1 MEEKPP
7 SPTEDSAA
15 PPLSSTETKPSLFPL
30 FPLTASSSLQ
40 TTTTSSASQ
49 WLCNSSFNTDISV
62 INNAVASQISHET
75 TQSPPQNDD
84 EGENRAQANPLPFS
98 YEILESSESDG
109 GGRDRERKKDK
120 RRKKRKKRNRDS
132 SAERGGFDGFGSR
145 KSRVRAW
152 ADSEANVTKDYY
164 FDSHGDRDNLAFGC
178 IYRMD
183 IARYKPYNPFNLS
196 GLHVRGLYWWNRSGS
211 LWERDG
217 DVDALDAKM
226 KSAGRYWSGKYMAL
240 ERHKSFKRIR
250 LVAPKLSPVTMQDEF
265 LPLSE
270 SDAGVSHG
278 AVNSDSVSK
287 TSASLEES
295 WEDEMLN
302 KTREFNKQTR
312 EHPHDEKVWLAFA
325 EFQDNVSGMQRQ
337 KGARLQTLEKKI
349 SILEKAVELNPDNEE
364 LLLCLLKA
372 YQMRDSSDVL
382 IVRWEKILLQHSG
395 SYKLWR
401 EFLHIVQRNFSRF
414 KVSEVRKMYAHAIE
428 ALSASCSKHSRQ
440 VLQAADPSS
449 PDPVFVQLELGLV
462 DIFLSLCRFEWQA
475 GYRELATA
483 LFQAEIEFSL
493 FCPPLLLTE
502 QSKHRLF
509 EHFWNSGGARV
520 GEEGALG
527 WSTWLEKE
535 EETRQ
540 RVMNEELSREN
551 EGGGWTG
558 WSEPWSNDT
567 KGIVNVE
574 NEANNDVVMGDNQD
588 EEEYKEVEPEVD
600 TENLLKML
608 GIDINTGDG
617 GEVNDA
623 STWIKW
629 SKEESSR
636 DCDQWMPVRRKSDT
650 ISPASDEVHK
660 TDEDEQLSRVVLY
673 EDVNEYLF
681 SLSTT
686 EARLSLLS
694 QFIDFYGG
702 KMSQL
707 LCSNSPTWADNIL
720 SLEDLPDSML
730 EKLKCIHEVL
740 TKTQNSPT
748 GFSFEFLSG
757 NFSRNAD
764 IMKFIRNAV
773 LLCLTV
779 FPRNYMLEEA
789 VLISEE
795 LYVTKMNS
803 SNCMVTPC
811 QALAKSLLK
820 SDRKDILLCGV
831 YARREATYGNIDHA
845 RKVFDMALLSVEGL
859 PVELQSSAPL
869 LYFWYAEV
877 ELANN
882 TADDHESSCRAIHIL
897 SCLGSGTKY
906 NPFKSQASS
915 VLLLRARQGFKEKLR
930 TVWSSWVRGIVND
943 QSVALICSAALFEE
957 LTTGWD
963 AGIEVLNQAFSMVLP
978 ERRSQGY
985 QLEFLFN
992 YYIKMLQRHQRQS
1005 SLMKVWESILHGLQ
1019 IYPFSPELLKDVVE
1033 VGHYYTTSNKL
1044 RRILDDCCYKKPSV
1058 VLWLFALS
1066 YEMFRGGSHHR
1077 IRGLFEKALSN
1088 DRLCSS
1094 VVLWRCYIVFE
1105 MEIAH
1110 DPSAARRVFFRAI
1123 HACPWS
1129 KRLWLDGFLKL
1140 NSVLTAKELSDLQEV
1155 MRDKELNL
1163 RTDIYEILLQ
1173 ES

>member
-1 MEEKPP
+1 
-7 SPTEDSAA
+7 
-15 PPLSSTETKPSLFPL
+15 
-30 FPLTASSSLQ
+30 
-40 TTTTSSASQ
+40 
-49 WLCNSSFNTDISV
+49 
-62 INNAVASQISHET
+62 
-75 TQSPPQNDD
+75 
-84 EGENRAQANPLPFS
+84 
-98 YEILESSESDG
+98 
-109 GGRDRERKKDK
+109 
-120 RRKKRKKRNRDS
+120 
-132 SAERGGFDGFGSR
+132 
-145 KSRVRAW
+145 
-152 ADSEANVTKDYY
+152 
-164 FDSHGDRDNLAFGC
+164 
-178 IYRMD
+178 MD
-183 IARYKPYNPFNLS
+183 IARYKPYNPMKLS
-196 GLHVRGLYWWNRSGS
+196 GLHVKGLYWWNRSGS

-217 DVDALDAKM
+217 DVDALDGKM
-226 KSAGRYWSGKYMAL
+226 KSASRYWSGKYMAL

-250 LVAPKLSPVTMQDEF
+250 LIAPKLSNVTMQDEF
-265 LPLSE
+265 IPL
-270 SDAGVSHG
+270 SDAGTSHE
-278 AVNSDSVSK
+278 AVDSDSVTK
-287 TSASLEES
+287 TSALLEES

-302 KTREFNKQTR
+302 KTREFNKLTR

-325 EFQDNVSGMQRQ
+325 EFQDRVAGMQRQ

-349 SILEKAVELNPDNEE
+349 SILEKAVELNPNNEE

-382 IVRWEKILLQHSG
+382 LGRWEKILLQHSG
-395 SYKLWR
+395 SYKLWI
-401 EFLHIVQRNFSRF
+401 EFLRIVQRNFSRF

-449 PDPVFVQLELGLV
+449 TDPLLVQLELGLV

-509 EHFWNSGGARV
+509 EHFWNSDGARI

-540 RVMNEELSREN
+540 QVMKEELSQEN

-558 WSEPWSNDT
+558 WSEPLSKD
-567 KGIVNVE
+567 KESVANVE
-574 NEANNDVVMGDNQD
+574 SEINNDLVMEDNQD
-588 EEEYKEVEPEVD
+588 DDDTEDVEPEVD
-600 TENLLKML
+600 TDNLLKML
-608 GIDINTGDG
+608 GVDISAGDG
-617 GEVNDA
+617 AEVNEA

-629 SKEESSR
+629 AEEESSR
-636 DCDQWMPVRRKSDT
+636 DCYQWMPVRRESDM
-650 ISPASDEVHK
+650 SSAASEAHK
-660 TDEDEQLSRVVLY
+660 TDEDEQLLRVVLY
-673 EDVNEYLF
+673 EDVNEYMF
-681 SLSTT
+681 SLSTM
-686 EARLSLLS
+686 EARLSLVS

-702 KMSQL
+702 KLSQTF
-707 LCSNSPTWADNIL
+707 CSNSPTWAENIL

-730 EKLKCIHEVL
+730 DKLKWIHGVL

-748 GFSFEFLSG
+748 GSSFEFLSG
-757 NFSRNAD
+757 SFSRNAD

-779 FPRNYMLEEA
+779 FPRNYILEEA

-795 LYVTKMNS
+795 LYVTNMNS
-803 SNCMVTPC
+803 SNCVVAPC

-820 SDRKDILLCGV
+820 SDRQDVLLCGV
-831 YARREATYGNIDHA
+831 YARREANYGNIDHA

-859 PVELQSSAPL
+859 PVELRSSAPL

-877 ELANN
+877 ELAHTSDN
-882 TADDHESSCRAIHIL
+882 DCESSYRAIHIL

-915 VLLLRARQGFKEKLR
+915 LQLLRAHQGFKEKLR
-930 TVWSSWVRGIVND
+930 TVWSSWVRGIIND

-963 AGIEVLNQAFSMVLP
+963 AGIEVLDQAFSMVLP
-978 ERRSQGY
+978 ERRSHSY
-985 QLEFLFN
+985 QLEFLFD
-992 YYIKMLQRHQRQS
+992 YYIKMLQRQS
-1005 SLMKVWESILHGLQ
+1005 SLMKVWESILLGIQ
-1019 IYPFSPELLKDVVE
+1019 IYPFSSELLKGVVE
-1033 VGHYYTTSNKL
+1033 VGHLYTTSNKL
-1044 RRILDDCCYKKPSV
+1044 RRFLDDCCYKKPSV
-1058 VLWLFALS
+1058 VLCLFALS
-1066 YEMFRGGSHHR
+1066 YEMSRGGSHHR
-1077 IRGLFEKALSN
+1077 IRGMFEKALGN

-1094 VVLWRCYIVFE
+1094 VILWRCYIVFE
-1105 MEIAH
+1105 MEMAH

>member
-1 MEEKPP
+1 MEQKPP
-7 SPTEDSAA
+7 SPAEDSAA
-15 PPLSSTETKPSLFPL
+15 AAPSSGEEKPSLFPL

-40 TTTTSSASQ
+40 TTTTSSTPQ
-49 WLCNSSFNTDISV
+49 WLSNTSFTTDISV
-62 INNAVASQISHET
+62 INDAVASQLNREI
-75 TQSPPQNDD
+75 TQSPPQDD
-84 EGENRAQANPLPFS
+84 EDENRAQANPLPS
-98 YEILESSESDG
+98 SRYEILESSESDG
-109 GGRDRERKKDK
+109 GGRDRERKK
-120 RRKKRKKRNRDS
+120 RKKRKKRKRDS
-132 SAERGGFDGFGSR
+132 SVERGGFHGFGSR

-152 ADSEANVTKDYY
+152 ADSEAKVAKDYY
-164 FDSHGDRDNLAFGC
+164 IDSHGDRDNLAFGC

-183 IARYKPYNPFNLS
+183 IALYRPYNPLKLS

-211 LWERDG
+211 LLERDG
-217 DVDALDAKM
+217 DIDSLDAKM
-226 KSAGRYWSGKYMAL
+226 KSAGRYCSGKYMAL

-250 LVAPKLSPVTMQDEF
+250 LVAPESSPVSMQDEF
-265 LPLSE
+265 IPLSE
-270 SDAGVSHG
+270 TDAGASHG
-278 AVNSDSVSK
+278 AVDSDLVSK
-287 TSASLEES
+287 TSTSLEES
-295 WEDEMLN
+295 WEDETLN
-302 KTREFNKQTR
+302 KTREFNKLTR

-325 EFQDNVSGMQRQ
+325 EFQDKVAGMQRQ

-349 SILEKAVELNPDNEE
+349 SILEKAVDLNPDNEE
-364 LLLCLLKA
+364 ILLCLLKA

-382 IVRWEKILLQHSG
+382 IARWEKILLQHSG

-401 EFLHIVQRNFSRF
+401 EFLHTVQRNFSRF

-440 VLQAADPSS
+440 VLQATDPSS

-475 GYRELATA
+475 GYRELATS

-527 WSTWLEKE
+527 WSAWLEKE

-540 RVMNEELSREN
+540 KVMNDELSREN

-558 WSEPWSNDT
+558 WSEPWSKDNE
-567 KGIVNVE
+567 GIVNVE
-574 NEANNDVVMGDNQD
+574 NETINDVVMEDMQD

-608 GIDINTGDG
+608 GIDMNDGDG
-617 GEVNDA
+617 SEVNDT

-629 SKEESSR
+629 SKEESFR
-636 DCDQWMPVRRKSDT
+636 DCDQWMPVRRKSGT
-650 ISPASDEVHK
+650 TSLANETHK
-660 TDEDEQLSRVVLY
+660 TDEDEQLLRVVLY

-707 LCSNSPTWADNIL
+707 FCSNSPTWADNIL

-748 GFSFEFLSG
+748 GYSFEYLSG
-757 NFSRNAD
+757 SFSRNAD
-764 IMKFIRNAV
+764 FMKFIQNAV

-803 SNCMVTPC
+803 SGMVTPC
-811 QALAKSLLK
+811 RSLAKSLLK
-820 SDRKDILLCGV
+820 SDRQDVLLCGV
-831 YARREATYGNIDHA
+831 YARREATYGNIDYA
-845 RKVFDMALLSVEGL
+845 RKVFDMALLSVEAL

-877 ELANN
+877 ELAS
-882 TADDHESSCRAIHIL
+882 TANDRESSSRAIHIL

-915 VLLLRARQGFKEKLR
+915 LLLLRAHQGFKEKLR
-930 TVWSSWVRGIVND
+930 TVWSSWVRGIIND

-963 AGIEVLNQAFSMVLP
+963 VGIEVLNQAFSMVLP

-1066 YEMFRGGSHHR
+1066 YEMFKGGSHHR

-1088 DRLCSS
+1088 DGLCSS
-1094 VVLWRCYIVFE
+1094 VVLWRCYIMFE

-1110 DPSAARRVFFRAI
+1110 DPSAARRAFFRAI
-1123 HACPWS
+1123 HSCPWS

>member
-1 MEEKPP
+1 MDEKSPVPAEELA
-7 SPTEDSAA
+7 AA
-15 PPLSSTETKPSLFPL
+15 PSSDETKSSLFPA
-30 FPLTASSSLQ
+30 FPVTDSSPLQ
-40 TTTTSSASQ
+40 TTPASAPQ
-49 WLCNSSFNTDISV
+49 WLSNSSFTTNISV
-62 INNAVASQISHET
+62 INDAVSSQLNRET
-75 TQSPPQNDD
+75 TQWPPPNHD
-84 EGENRAQANPLPFS
+84 EDEEEENLAQGKPLPSS
-98 YEILESSESDG
+98 YEILESSQSDG
-109 GGRDRERKKDK
+109 EGRKREKKDK
-120 RRKKRKKRNRDS
+120 RKKKKKRKRDRS
-132 SAERGGFDGFGSR
+132 PERGGFDGFGSR

-183 IARYKPYNPFNLS
+183 IARYKPYNPLKLS
-196 GLHVRGLYWWNRSGS
+196 GLHARGLYWWNRSGS
-211 LWERDG
+211 LWEKDG
-217 DVDALDAKM
+217 DVDALDGKM
-226 KSAGRYWSGKYMAL
+226 KTAGRYWSGKHMAL

-250 LVAPKLSPVTMQDEF
+250 LVAPKLAPVTTQDEF
-265 LPLSE
+265 IPLS
-270 SDAGVSHG
+270 DAVTSQG
-278 AVNSDSVSK
+278 AVDSDTVSK

-302 KTREFNKQTR
+302 KTREFNKLTR
-312 EHPHDEKVWLAFA
+312 EHPHDEKNWLAFA
-325 EFQDNVSGMQRQ
+325 DFQDRVAGMQRQ

-382 IVRWEKILLQHSG
+382 VGRWEKILLQHSG

-401 EFLHIVQRNFSRF
+401 EFLLIVRRNFSRF

-440 VLQAADPSS
+440 ALQAADPSS
-449 PDPVFVQLELGLV
+449 PDPLLVQLELGLV
-462 DIFLSLCRFEWQA
+462 DIFVSLCRFEWQA

-483 LFQAEIEFSL
+483 LFQSEIEFSL

-502 QSKHRLF
+502 QSKQRLF
-509 EHFWNSGGARV
+509 EHFWNSDGARI

-540 RVMNEELSREN
+540 QVMKEELSREN

-558 WSEPWSNDT
+558 WSEPLSKD
-567 KGIVNVE
+567 KEGIPDAE
-574 NEANNDVVMGDNQD
+574 NEADNDLVMGDNQD
-588 EEEYKEVEPEVD
+588 EGEYEDVEPEVD

-608 GIDINTGDG
+608 GIDTDAGNGD
-617 GEVNDA
+617 EVSDA

-629 SKEESSR
+629 SEEESSR
-636 DCDQWMPVRRKSDT
+636 DCYQWMPVRRKSDKT
-650 ISPASDEVHK
+650 SPASEARK
-660 TDEDEQLSRVVLY
+660 MDEDEQLLRVVLY
-673 EDVNEYLF
+673 EDVSEYLF

-686 EARLSLLS
+686 EARLSLVS

-702 KMSQL
+702 RMSQMF
-707 LCSNSPTWADNIL
+707 CSNSPTWAENIL
-720 SLEDLPDSML
+720 SLEDLQHSML
-730 EKLKCIHEVL
+730 DKLKCIHEVL
-740 TKTQNSPT
+740 TKTQNSAM
-748 GFSFEFLSG
+748 GFSFEVLSG
-757 NFSRNAD
+757 SFLRNAD

-779 FPRNYMLEEA
+779 FPRNHILEEA

-795 LYVTKMNS
+795 LFVTKMNS
-803 SNCMVTPC
+803 SNSLVTPC
-811 QALAKSLLK
+811 RALAKFLLK
-820 SDRKDILLCGV
+820 SDRQDVLLCGV
-831 YARREATYGNIDHA
+831 YARREANYGNIDHA
-845 RKVFDMALLSVEGL
+845 RKVFDMALLSAEGL

-877 ELANN
+877 ELVNKS
-882 TADDHESSCRAIHIL
+882 DDDRESLYRAIHIL

-906 NPFKSQASS
+906 SPFKSQASS
-915 VLLLRARQGFKEKLR
+915 LQLLRAHQGFKEKLR
-930 TVWSSWVRGIVND
+930 TVRSSWVHGIIND

-963 AGIEVLNQAFSMVLP
+963 AGIDVLDQAFSMVLP
-978 ERRSQGY
+978 DRRSHCY

-992 YYIKMLQRHQRQS
+992 YYIKMLRRHQRQS
-1005 SLMKVWESILHGLQ
+1005 SLKKVWESILQGLQ
-1019 IYPFSPELLKDVVE
+1019 IYPFSPELLEGVVE
-1033 VGHYYTTSNKL
+1033 VGHIYTTSNKL
-1044 RRILDDCCYKKPSV
+1044 RQIIDDCCYRKPSV

-1066 YEMFRGGSHHR
+1066 YEMSRGGSHSR
-1077 IRGLFEKALSN
+1077 IRGLFEKALGN

-1094 VVLWRCYIVFE
+1094 VVLWRCYIIFE

-1140 NSVLTAKELSDLQEV
+1140 NSVLAAKELSDLQDV

>member
-1 MEEKPP
+1 M
-7 SPTEDSAA
+7 
-15 PPLSSTETKPSLFPL
+15 
-30 FPLTASSSLQ
+30 
-40 TTTTSSASQ
+40 
-49 WLCNSSFNTDISV
+49 
-62 INNAVASQISHET
+62 
-75 TQSPPQNDD
+75 
-84 EGENRAQANPLPFS
+84 
-98 YEILESSESDG
+98 
-109 GGRDRERKKDK
+109 
-120 RRKKRKKRNRDS
+120 
-132 SAERGGFDGFGSR
+132 
-145 KSRVRAW
+145 
-152 ADSEANVTKDYY
+152 
-164 FDSHGDRDNLAFGC
+164 
-178 IYRMD
+178 
-183 IARYKPYNPFNLS
+183 
-196 GLHVRGLYWWNRSGS
+196 
-211 LWERDG
+211 
-217 DVDALDAKM
+217 
-226 KSAGRYWSGKYMAL
+226 
-240 ERHKSFKRIR
+240 
-250 LVAPKLSPVTMQDEF
+250 
-265 LPLSE
+265 
-270 SDAGVSHG
+270 
-278 AVNSDSVSK
+278 
-287 TSASLEES
+287 
-295 WEDEMLN
+295 
-302 KTREFNKQTR
+302 
-312 EHPHDEKVWLAFA
+312 
-325 EFQDNVSGMQRQ
+325 
-337 KGARLQTLEKKI
+337 
-349 SILEKAVELNPDNEE
+349 
-364 LLLCLLKA
+364 
-372 YQMRDSSDVL
+372 
-382 IVRWEKILLQHSG
+382 
-395 SYKLWR
+395 
-401 EFLHIVQRNFSRF
+401 
-414 KVSEVRKMYAHAIE
+414 
-428 ALSASCSKHSRQ
+428 
-440 VLQAADPSS
+440 
-449 PDPVFVQLELGLV
+449 
-462 DIFLSLCRFEWQA
+462 
-475 GYRELATA
+475 ATA

-509 EHFWNSGGARV
+509 EHFWNSDGARV

-540 RVMNEELSREN
+540 QVMNEELSREN

-558 WSEPWSNDT
+558 WSEPRYKDNE
-567 KGIVNVE
+567 GLVNVE
-574 NEANNDVVMGDNQD
+574 NEANNDLVMGDNQD
-588 EEEYKEVEPEVD
+588 EEEYEEVEPEVD
-600 TENLLKML
+600 TENLLKMI
-608 GIDINTGDG
+608 GIDINAEDG
-617 GEVNDA
+617 GEVNDV
-623 STWIKW
+623 STWVKW
-629 SKEESSR
+629 SAEESSR
-636 DCDQWMPVRRKSDT
+636 DCDQWMPVRKKSDT
-650 ISPASDEVHK
+650 TSPGSEAHK
-660 TDEDEQLSRVVLY
+660 TDEDEQLLRVVLY

-707 LCSNSPTWADNIL
+707 FCSNSPTWAENIL
-720 SLEDLPDSML
+720 SLENLTDSML

-757 NFSRNAD
+757 SFSRSAD

-795 LYVTKMNS
+795 LYATKMNS
-803 SNCMVTPC
+803 SNFMVTPC
-811 QALAKSLLK
+811 RALAKSLLK
-820 SDRKDILLCGV
+820 TDRQDVLLCGV
-831 YARREATYGNIDHA
+831 YARREANYGNIDHA

-882 TADDHESSCRAIHIL
+882 SADDRESSSRAIHIL

-906 NPFKSQASS
+906 NPFKSQASNL
-915 VLLLRARQGFKEKLR
+915 LLLRAHQGFKEKLR
-930 TVWSSWVRGIVND
+930 TVWSSWVRGIIDD

-963 AGIEVLNQAFSMVLP
+963 AAIEVLNKAFSMVLP
-978 ERRSQGY
+978 ERRSQDY

-1033 VGHYYTTSNKL
+1033 VGHYHTTSNKL
-1044 RRILDDCCYKKPSV
+1044 RRILDDYCYKKPSV

-1077 IRGLFEKALSN
+1077 IRGLFEKALGN

-1094 VVLWRCYIVFE
+1094 VLLWRCFIVFE

-1140 NSVLTAKELSDLQEV
+1140 NSVLTARELSDLQEV

>member
-1 MEEKPP
+1 MEQNPP
-7 SPTEDSAA
+7 SPAVAA
-15 PPLSSTETKPSLFPL
+15 PSSDEQKPSLFPL
-30 FPLTASSSLQ
+30 FPASSSLQ
-40 TTTTSSASQ
+40 TTTTTSSNPQ
-49 WLCNSSFNTDISV
+49 WLCNSSFTTDISV
-62 INNAVASQISHET
+62 INDAVASQINREAT
-75 TQSPPQNDD
+75 LSPPQNDED
-84 EGENRAQANPLPFS
+84 DENRAEVHPLPS
-98 YEILESSESDG
+98 RYEILESSESDG
-109 GGRDRERKKDK
+109 GGRDRERRKKKKKKK
-120 RRKKRKKRNRDS
+120 RRRDS
-132 SAERGGFDGFGSR
+132 SAERGGLDAFGSR
-145 KSRVRAW
+145 KSRVRVW
-152 ADSEANVTKDYY
+152 ADSESNVTKDYY

-183 IARYKPYNPFNLS
+183 VARYKPYNPLKLS
-196 GLHVRGLYWWNRSGS
+196 GLHTRGLYWWNRSGS
-211 LWERDG
+211 LLDRDG

-240 ERHKSFKRIR
+240 ERHKSFKRIH
-250 LVAPKLSPVTMQDEF
+250 LVTSKLSPLTMQDEF
-265 LPLSE
+265 IPLSE
-270 SDAGVSHG
+270 SDAGSSLG
-278 AVNSDSVSK
+278 AVDSDSVSK
-287 TSASLEES
+287 TLIPLEES

-302 KTREFNKQTR
+302 KTREFNKLTR
-312 EHPHDEKVWLAFA
+312 EHPHDGKVWLAFA
-325 EFQDNVSGMQRQ
+325 EFQDKVAGMQRQ
-337 KGARLQTLEKKI
+337 KAARLQTLEKKI

-364 LLLCLLKA
+364 ILLCLLKA

-382 IVRWEKILLQHSG
+382 IARWEKILLQHYG
-395 SYKLWR
+395 SCKLWG
-401 EFLHIVQRNFSRF
+401 EFLLTVQRNFSRF
-414 KVSEVRKMYAHAIE
+414 KVSEVRKMYVHAIE

-440 VLQAADPSS
+440 VLQGADPSS
-449 PDPVFVQLELGLV
+449 SDPAIVELELGLV

-502 QSKHRLF
+502 QRKHRLF
-509 EHFWNSGGARV
+509 KDFWNSGGARV

-540 RVMNEELSREN
+540 KVINEELVRESD
-551 EGGGWTG
+551 GGGWTG
-558 WSEPWSNDT
+558 WSEPRSKDNEDVT
-567 KGIVNVE
+567 IVE
-574 NEANNDVVMGDNQD
+574 NEDNNDVVMEDAQD
-588 EEEYKEVEPEVD
+588 EEEYNEVETEVD

-608 GIDINTGDG
+608 GIDINDGDG
-617 GEVNDA
+617 GEVNDTA
-623 STWIKW
+623 TWIKW

-650 ISPASDEVHK
+650 TSSGAQK
-660 TDEDEQLSRVVLY
+660 TDEDDQLLRVVLY

-681 SLSTT
+681 SLRTT

-702 KMSQL
+702 KMSQMF
-707 LCSNSPTWADNIL
+707 CSNSPTMACSVR
-720 SLEDLPDSML
+720 SLENLPDSML
-730 EKLKCIHEVL
+730 EKLKRIHEVL
-740 TKTQNSPT
+740 TKTQNTPT
-748 GFSFEFLSG
+748 GFSIEFLS
-757 NFSRNAD
+757 NSFSRNAD

-803 SNCMVTPC
+803 SNSMVTPC
-811 QALAKSLLK
+811 RSLAKSLLK
-820 SDRKDILLCGV
+820 NDRQDVLLCGV
-831 YARREATYGNIDHA
+831 YARREAAYGNIDHA
-845 RKVFDMALLSVEGL
+845 RKVFDMALLSVEAL
-859 PVELQSSAPL
+859 PGELQSNSPL

-877 ELANN
+877 EVANN
-882 TADDHESSCRAIHIL
+882 TADGSESSCRAIHIL

-906 NPFKSQASS
+906 SPFKSQASG
-915 VLLLRARQGFKEKLR
+915 VQLLRAHQGFKEKLR
-930 TVWSSWVRGIVND
+930 TVWSSWVRGIIND

-992 YYIKMLQRHQRQS
+992 YHIKILQRHQRES

-1033 VGHYYTTSNKL
+1033 VGHHYTTSNKL

-1066 YEMFRGGSHHR
+1066 FEMFRGGSQHR

-1088 DRLCSS
+1088 DGLSSS
-1094 VVLWRCYIVFE
+1094 VVLWRCYIMFE
-1105 MEIAH
+1105 MEIAN
-1110 DPSAARRVFFRAI
+1110 DPSAARRAFFRAI
-1123 HACPWS
+1123 HSCPWS